1 MSHARI
7 LLAGCL
13 LVSISST
20 AAAQDTGRVGLTMGY
35 PSAVGVLWHV
45 SERVALRPEF
55 SFNWT
60 QSSSESLVDA
70 SSDFS
75 SLGTNLT
82 VLFFSALSDNL
93 KTYVAPR
100 FAYTHTAGSSDVSRS
115 RSDMYSIGG
124 MFGAHYALGQR
135 FALFGEVGVAY
146 SHQTGS
152 LTAGTS
158 TSVETSSHGDS
169 FGTRTGV
176 GVVLYF

>member
-1 MSHARI
+1 MSYARI
-7 LLAGCL
+7 LLAGWL
-13 LVSISST
+13 FVMASST
-20 AAAQDTGRVGLTMGY
+20 ATAQDKGRVGLTMGY

-60 QSSSESLVDA
+60 QSSSESLIDA
-70 SSDFS
+70 TSDFS
-75 SLGTNLT
+75 SVGTNLT
-82 VLFFSALSDNL
+82 VLFFSPLRDNL

-100 FAYTHTAGSSDVSRS
+100 LAYTHTTGSSDVTRS
-115 RSDMYSIGG
+115 TNDMYSIGG
-124 MFGAHYALGQR
+124 MLGAHYALGQR
-135 FALFGEVGVAY
+135 FGLFGEVGLAY

-158 TSVETSSHGDS
+158 TPVATASHGDS
-169 FGTRTGV
+169 FGTRTGF